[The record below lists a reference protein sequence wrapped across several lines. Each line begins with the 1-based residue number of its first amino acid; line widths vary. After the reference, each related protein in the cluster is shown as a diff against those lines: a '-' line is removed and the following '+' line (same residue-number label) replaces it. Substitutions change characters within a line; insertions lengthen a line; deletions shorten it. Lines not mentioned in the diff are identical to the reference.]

1 MKIRDLEA
9 FIHNIN
15 RGLNK
20 IQFDVAHQ
28 YGYYTVELFVRDY
41 KEQLKTFIYKC
52 NIYAGSKK
60 ECYEFIN
67 SFINIISY
75 AKIEI

>member
-1 MKIRDLEA
+1 MKIKELEA
-9 FIHNIN
+9 FINNIN

-20 IQFDVAHQ
+20 IQFDVGHQ
-28 YGYYTVELFVRDY
+28 YDYYTVELYVLDD

-67 SFINIISY
+67 SFINIIRY